1 MLDLPAV
8 RTDLDDAIRQAI
20 DAKTKPPGSLGRVEA
35 LAARIAR
42 IQGTLTPRLRRCRLT
57 LFAGDHGV
65 ASEGVSAYPQAVTRQ
80 MVANFLAGGAAANVF
95 ARANGVEIAVVD
107 AGVAGDPLDAPG
119 LVSRRIAPGT
129 RNLAIEPAMT
139 REQYETALRAGAEL
153 DAGRGTGASA
163 EAGVR
168 MEDESEAG
176 AGPETRTAAEA
187 RTGNGASVGARPGDG
202 TIGDAEAHAEA
213 HAGAGIGDGDGTWFD
228 AAAFGEMGI
237 ANTSSATLIAHKLIG
252 APLDALTG
260 RGTGLDDDGLARK
273 LRVLA
278 RAADRTANRLEPGD
292 ALREYGGFEI
302 AMMAGAM
309 IGAAH
314 TRAVVIVDGFI
325 ASAAALAA
333 VRLAPALTDYL
344 VFAHRSAE
352 PGHDVVLD
360 ALGASP
366 LLDLGMRLGEGTGA
380 LLAWPILRSAAAMLS
395 DMASF
400 ESAGVSG
407 RSG

>member
-20 DAKTKPPGSLGRVEA
+20 DVKTKPPGSLGRVEA

-153 DAGRGTGASA
+153 GAGRGTGASA

-202 TIGDAEAHAEA
+202 TIGEAEAHAEA
-213 HAGAGIGDGDGTWFD
+213 QPGPGIGDGTGFD

>member
-8 RTDLDDAIRQAI
+8 RTDLDDAIRLAI

-107 AGVAGDPLDAPG
+107 AGVAGAPFDAPG

-129 RNLAIEPAMT
+129 RNFAAEPAMT
-139 REQYETALRAGAEL
+139 REQYEAALRAGVEL
-153 DAGRGTGASA
+153 GAGTG
-163 EAGVR
+163 
-168 MEDESEAG
+168 DG
-176 AGPETRTAAEA
+176 A
-187 RTGNGASVGARPGDG
+187 
-202 TIGDAEAHAEA
+202 IGEAEAHAEA
-213 HAGAGIGDGDGTWFD
+213 HAGEGDREGTGVD

-237 ANTSSATLIAHKLIG
+237 ANTSSATLLAHKLIG

-273 LRVLA
+273 LRVLT
-278 RAADRTANRLEPGD
+278 RAAVRTADRLPPDE

-309 IGAAH
+309 IGAA
-314 TRAVVIVDGFI
+314 RAGSVVIVDGFI

-333 VRLAPALTDYL
+333 VRLAPALADYL

-380 LLAWPILRSAAAMLS
+380 LLAWPILRSAAAMLF

-407 RSG
+407 PNE

>member
-8 RTDLDDAIRQAI
+8 RTDLDDAIRLAI

-42 IQGTLTPRLRRCRLT
+42 VQGTVTPRLRRCRLT

-107 AGVAGDPLDAPG
+107 AGVAGDPLAAPG

-129 RNLAIEPAMT
+129 RNLAVEPAMT
-139 REQYETALRAGAEL
+139 REQYEAALRAGAEL
-153 DAGRGTGASA
+153 GAGGGIGPSA

-168 MEDESEAG
+168 AEDGAGVEAG
-176 AGPETRTAAEA
+176 PGAGTAAEA
-187 RTGNGASVGARPGDG
+187 GTGDGTSVGADAGDG
-202 TIGDAEAHAEA
+202 AIGEAEAHAEA
-213 HAGAGIGDGDGTWFD
+213 HVGDGDGTGVD

-273 LRVLA
+273 LRVLT
-278 RAADRTANRLEPGD
+278 RAADRTADRLPPDE

-302 AMMAGAM
+302 VMMAGAM
-309 IGAAH
+309 IGAARA
-314 TRAVVIVDGFI
+314 RAVVIVDGFI

-333 VRLAPALTDYL
+333 VRLAPALVGYL

-352 PGHDVVLD
+352 PGHEVVLD

-407 RSG
+407 PDG

>member
-168 MEDESEAG
+168 KEDESEAG

-352 PGHDVVLD
+352 PGHDVVLH

>member
-1 MLDLPAV
+1 MLDLAAV
-8 RTDLDDAIRQAI
+8 RTDLDDAIRLAI

-42 IQGTLTPRLRRCRLT
+42 IQGTLAPRLRRCRLT

-107 AGVAGDPLDAPG
+107 AGVAGDPLDVPG

-139 REQYETALRAGAEL
+139 REQYKTALRAGAEL
-153 DAGRGTGASA
+153 DTGGGIGPSA

-168 MEDESEAG
+168 AEDG
-176 AGPETRTAAEA
+176 AGVPRAGTAAEA
-187 RTGNGASVGARPGDG
+187 GTGDGASVGADAGDG
-202 TIGDAEAHAEA
+202 TIGKAQAHAEA
-213 HAGAGIGDGDGTWFD
+213 HAGGGDGDGTGLD

-237 ANTSSATLIAHKLIG
+237 ANTSSATLIAHKLTG
-252 APLDALTG
+252 APLDVLTG
-260 RGTGLDDDGLARK
+260 RGTGLDDHGLARK

-278 RAADRTANRLEPGD
+278 RAAGRTADRLPPDE

-302 AMMAGAM
+302 VMMAGAM
-309 IGAAH
+309 IGAA
-314 TRAVVIVDGFI
+314 RAGAVVIVDGFI

-333 VRLAPALTDYL
+333 VRLAPALGDYL

-352 PGHDVVLD
+352 PGHEVVLD

-407 RSG
+407 PDG

>member
-213 HAGAGIGDGDGTWFD
+213 HGGAGIGDGDGTWFD